1 LLALLPAELALS
13 ETASQKVI
21 LVKHLAFFRQKH
33 RKRDI
38 LKATMHLAH
47 DQELALVDE
56 EEDQLSSET
65 KTSWEETV
73 LRFPIFFNSVLFIIA
88 RTRKV

>member
-1 LLALLPAELALS
+1 
-13 ETASQKVI
+13 
-21 LVKHLAFFRQKH
+21 
-33 RKRDI
+33 
-38 LKATMHLAH
+38 MHLAH

-73 LRFPIFFNSVLFIIA
+73 LRFPILFNSVLFTIA
-88 RTRKV
+88 KTRKV